1 MFLKKYREILLFHVS
16 YFDMKEENS
25 YHTFLLGMCVI
36 LKRDYIVKS
45 NQETGKG
52 RADILLQ
59 AKRKDLPSYII
70 ELKYTKDKHQ
80 DLNKLASKAIQ
91 QIEDNQYGHDLN
103 DPLIYIGL
111 AHRNKDIEMSWK
123 ERKPDLS

>member
-1 MFLKKYREILLFHVS
+1 MLLSPVS
-16 YFDMKEENS
+16 YFDVKEENS

-36 LKRDYIVKS
+36 LKRDYILKS

-52 RADILLQ
+52 RADILLH
-59 AKRKDLPSYII
+59 AKRKNLPSYII
-70 ELKYTKDKHQ
+70 ELKYTKDQHQ

-103 DPLIYIGL
+103 VPLIYIGL

>member
-1 MFLKKYREILLFHVS
+1 MFLNTYREMLLSSVS
-16 YFDMKEENS
+16 YFDRNEENS

-36 LKRDYIVKS
+36 FQRNYIVKS

-59 AKRKDLPSYII
+59 AKREGLSSYII
-70 ELKYTKDKHQ
+70 VLQYTKDQHQ

-91 QIEDNQYGHDLN
+91 QFEDNQYGHGLD
-103 DPLIYIGL
+103 DSLIYIGL
-111 AHRNKDIEMSWK
+111 AHRNKDAEMSWK
-123 ERKPDLS
+123 ERK

>member
-1 MFLKKYREILLFHVS
+1 
-16 YFDMKEENS
+16 
-25 YHTFLLGMCVI
+25 MCVI

-59 AKRKDLPSYII
+59 AKRKNLPSYII

-91 QIEDNQYGHDLN
+91 QIEDKLYGHDIKGS
-103 DPLIYIGL
+103 LIYIGL
-111 AHRNKDIEMSWK
+111 AHHNKDVEMSWK
-123 ERKPDLS
+123 EC